1 MCHDSSAINLAHQ
14 NPIFACLCNPFS
26 LFLDLLHAFHVVDEK
41 AFMLIIRLLP
51 ETISSQNGQSPYS
64 VIFL

>member
-41 AFMLIIRLLP
+41 AFI
-51 ETISSQNGQSPYS
+51 
-64 VIFL
+64 